1 MALYANS
8 LTLNSSLREF
18 RILVLFA
25 RESSDDLWGELL
37 EALLD
42 NGATSYTALSY
53 TWGDPSD
60 PAFIDLDH
68 GQTLLPIT
76 RNLEAALRQ
85 LRLPTVSLSLWVD
98 AIFINQA
105 DPEEKNGRV
114 ALMRDID
121 IFARQTW
128 VWLGPSSTDSD
139 LAMDALLG
147 FQKRHPSHNELRQIR
162 QDTWDGIGNVMRRSW
177 WTRVWVIQEVLSS
190 MRVYVWCGHR
200 RIDSVCFV
208 KLEDICR
215 NFAFKH
221 IPTHPFA
228 NILFNWSL
236 NQQINICTAGFIIP
250 SRDAIVPDYSN
261 RTSDALLS
269 TQATAHF
276 LIQLKRLLPLQ
287 SGFYKKADSLDL
299 PSWVSDWSTSEAG
312 YITLVFE
319 STYHACGQYTT
330 TVPRFEPQFEHLSN
344 CPENASLV
352 LKGVI
357 EGEID
362 TALPMPEVPLY
373 TGSDTEGNL
382 RSRMLR
388 RKTTKSTCRA

>member
-236 NQQINICTAGFIIP
+236 NQQIVRRGDAPLFEWMADTHKLDATLRRDRIYALLGLSSQVVMPLFPIIP
-250 SRDAIVPDYSN
+250 
-261 RTSDALLS
+261 TALLMLCS
-269 TQATAHF
+269 QPKRQ
-276 LIQLKRLLPLQ
+276 LI
-287 SGFYKKADSLDL
+287 S
-299 PSWVSDWSTSEAG
+299 
-312 YITLVFE
+312 
-319 STYHACGQYTT
+319 
-330 TVPRFEPQFEHLSN
+330 
-344 CPENASLV
+344 
-352 LKGVI
+352 
-357 EGEID
+357 
-362 TALPMPEVPLY
+362 
-373 TGSDTEGNL
+373 
-382 RSRMLR
+382 
-388 RKTTKSTCRA
+388 